1 MSAKRGLLI
10 AAAAGMMSVA
20 GTPPA
25 HAQLARLLLGNQW
38 PKVHGKYRKGNM
50 IRASAVD
57 DRNGDPGAMFRL
69 ALAEL
74 ARLSNEK
81 GYPRFAVVKT
91 SDCGVVTVN
100 NLPAAVTCRLVGRM
114 LQEAEIAQPD
124 GKNPITYY
132 RTGEVLAGRSDPE
145 GK

>member
-1 MSAKRGLLI
+1 MRGAQWGLLF
-10 AAAAGMMSVA
+10 AAAGMMSVA
-20 GTPPA
+20 GVQPA
-25 HAQLARLLLGNQW
+25 NAQLARLLLGNQW
-38 PKVHGKYRKGNM
+38 PEVHGKYRKGNM

-57 DRNGDPGAMFRL
+57 DRNGDPVAMFRL
-69 ALAEL
+69 ALGEL

-100 NLPAAVTCRLVGRM
+100 NMRAAVTCRLVGRM
-114 LQEAEIAQPD
+114 LQEAEAAEPD
-124 GKNPITYY
+124 GGNPITYY
-132 RTGEVLAGRSDPE
+132 RTSDVLAGRTDPE